1 MFGARRNPDK
11 GRPIPVFDGHNDV
24 LTSED
29 RADFVTGRVNGHLD
43 LAKMRAGGMRG
54 GMFAVYVA
62 SPDFQEALVPRE
74 DGVREFVMA
83 PEVPYAVA
91 KPTAEE
97 AAERLFTLERDGH
110 LRIART
116 IADIDAARDG
126 DEPPVAVL
134 HFEGAEAIDDALT
147 ELDAWYERGL
157 RSLGPVWSRP
167 NRFASGV
174 PFVYPSTPDTG
185 PGLSERGQ
193 ALVARCAERGILVD
207 LAHMNERGFWD
218 VAGAELGP
226 LVVSHAGAHE
236 ISQASRN
243 LTDRQLDAIGDSEG
257 LVGVVFASQFLRRD
271 FANTGDTDLHELT
284 RHIEYIALRI
294 GMDKVALGS
303 DFDGAVIPDA
313 VGDASGLPGV
323 LEKLKQG
330 GFFSDA
336 DLHLVAWDNWRRV
349 LDAWWHRHPRAV
361 VVVL

>member
-1 MFGARRNPDK
+1 MLGEPSRAAPNL
-11 GRPIPVFDGHNDV
+11 IPVFDGHNDV

-29 RADFVTGRVNGHLD
+29 HAGFVTGRPGGHVD
-43 LAKMRAGGMRG
+43 LEKMRAGGMRG
-54 GMFAVYVA
+54 GMFAVYIA
-62 SPDFQEALVPRE
+62 SPAFEEAVVPRE
-74 DGVREFVMA
+74 DDVLEFAMA
-83 PEVPYAVA
+83 PEVPSAIA
-91 KPTAEE
+91 KPIAAE
-97 AAERLFTLERDGH
+97 AAERLFRLERDGH

-116 IADIDAARDG
+116 IADIDAARDRE
-126 DEPPVAVL
+126 DPPVAVL

-174 PFVYPSTPDTG
+174 PFVYPSSPDTG

-193 ALVARCAERGILVD
+193 ALVARCAELGILVD

-218 VAGAELGP
+218 VVAAELGP
-226 LVVSHAGAHE
+226 LVVSHAGAHT

-243 LTDRQLDAIGDSEG
+243 LTDRQLDAIGDSNG

-313 VGDASGLPGV
+313 VGDASGLRRILNG
-323 LEKLKQG
+323 LAQG
-330 GFFSDA
+330 GFFSEA
-336 DLHLVAWDNWRRV
+336 ELHQVAWENWRRV
-349 LDAWWHRHPRAV
+349 LNAWWR
-361 VVVL
+361 